1 MKINIKN
8 ILSTS
13 VIAILATFAGIS
25 MAEPWVGPTATAPAE
40 NVSAPINTSSNFQEK
55 TGILNVGVLL
65 SNGPVGVGGTSASC
79 DIDFEG
85 VLRYNYTTKNLEICK
100 STVGVYSWENTT
112 GSGKFIDG
120 TNVNNAVY
128 MDGNVGIGTTNP
140 SAKLHIDTATGTDLM
155 KFSPSAYMI
164 KWQIKVE

>member
-40 NVSAPINTSSNFQEK
+40 NVSAPINTSGNFQEK
-55 TGILNVGVLL
+55 TGILNVGALL

-100 STVGVYSWENTT
+100 STVGVYS
-112 GSGKFIDG
+112 
-120 TNVNNAVY
+120 
-128 MDGNVGIGTTNP
+128 
-140 SAKLHIDTATGTDLM
+140 
-155 KFSPSAYMI
+155 
-164 KWQIKVE
+164 